1 MIAVTGANG
10 LLGTFIVRKL
20 VAEQRPCVA
29 IVRQGSDLSLLND
42 VKDKI
47 EIRYADIRNSL
58 QLDEALTGITQVVH
72 AAAIVS
78 FNPRR
83 RQEILDNNIS
93 GTRNIV
99 NACLAK
105 DVKRL
110 VHISSVAA
118 LGRQKGQTVVDETN
132 KWNDSPL
139 NSTYAESKYYAEL
152 EVFRGQEEG
161 LSTVVIN
168 PSVILAATDWNK
180 SSAKLFNYVWQEKK
194 FYIDSNLNYVD
205 VRDVA
210 AITVRLMDS
219 PIESER
225 FVVNAGTI
233 PFHEFFKK
241 IAARFGRKAPSIL
254 LDRSLLRIAAVA
266 ESFRSNLTGTE
277 PLITRETA
285 LLSGTYFTYDS
296 KKIKDTLGFDFQ
308 TVDAT
313 LDWCCAYYLNYI
325 QKK

>member
-10 LLGTFIVRKL
+10 LLGTFIIRQL
-20 VAEQRPCVA
+20 VSEQRPCAA
-29 IVRQGSDLSLLND
+29 IVREGSDLSLLND

-47 EIRYADIRNSL
+47 EIRYADVRNSL
-58 QLDEALTGITQVVH
+58 QVDEALNGVTKVVH
-72 AAAIVS
+72 AAATVS

-99 NACLAK
+99 NACLAR

-118 LGRQKGQTVVDETN
+118 LGRQKGQTVVDESN
-132 KWNDSPL
+132 KWIDSPL
-139 NSTYAESKYYAEL
+139 NSTYAESKYFSEL

-168 PSVILAATDWNK
+168 PSVILATANWEK
-180 SSAKLFNYVWQEKK
+180 SSAKLFNYVWREKK
-194 FYIDSNLNYVD
+194 FYIDSYLNYVD

-210 AITVRLMDS
+210 AITIRLMDL
-219 PIESER
+219 PIEADR

-233 PFHEFFKK
+233 PFHDFFKK
-241 IAARFGRKAPSIL
+241 VAQRFGAKPPSIL
-254 LDRSLLRIAAVA
+254 LDRTFLRVAAVA
-266 ESFRSNLTGTE
+266 ESLRSNLTGTE

-285 LLSGTYFTYDS
+285 LLSGTHFTYDS
-296 KKIKDTLGFDFQ
+296 KKIKTTLGFDFQ

-325 QKK
+325 HKK